1 MQIASESMLIVQET
15 IQMIWGAMLVA
26 SVVRAVELWIS
37 VFPFTAVGILL
48 ASIAVEFGIFDR
60 LSPLMKPILNG
71 AHFTP
76 HSGIAFMTAFGSP
89 IAAVAMI
96 SEFYSEGKI
105 DQKETM
111 LATVATWFP
120 QTIYESLVYI
130 SPTIVPVLGVVG
142 IAYLSLFV
150 LNGTIVALIMFLAGR
165 VFLTRKDC
173 EFPAETECM
182 STKGKNTECRNT
194 ECRNTECRNT
204 EYGKKG
210 DLKPEDRKP
219 VIKTALKRSVT
230 NSVKLLKRVVL
241 VAFPISILVFVLIDL
256 GAFDALRYPG
266 WMPLPAEAL
275 TVIPL
280 VVANPTAAYVTVAGL
295 MDTEVLDFKLALL
308 TLLAGNLLVSTRY
321 ILTHR
326 LPYYSGIFGPSLSLK
341 ILSVS
346 AGLRLG
352 LTGLMIL
359 ALGLAL

>member
-15 IQMIWGAMLVA
+15 MQMILGAMLIA
-26 SVVRAVELWIS
+26 SIVRAVELWIS
-37 VFPFTAVGILL
+37 VFPFTAIGILV
-48 ASIAVEFGIFDR
+48 ASIAVELGIFDR
-60 LSPLMKPILNG
+60 LSPVMKPILKG

-150 LNGTIVALIMFLAGR
+150 LNGTIVALIVLFAGR
-165 VFLTRKDC
+165 TLLTRKAC
-173 EFPAETECM
+173 EFAAETEGR
-182 STKGKNTECRNT
+182 K
-194 ECRNTECRNT
+194 T
-204 EYGKKG
+204 EYWKNG
-210 DLKPEDRKP
+210 DRKPEDRKL
-219 VIKTALKRSVT
+219 VIKTALKRSVL

-241 VAFPISILVFVLIDL
+241 VAFPVSILVFVLIDL
-256 GAFDALRYPG
+256 GAFDALQYPG
-266 WMPLPAEAL
+266 WMPLPPEAL
-275 TVIPL
+275 AVIPL

-326 LPYYSGIFGPSLSLK
+326 LPYYSGIFGPILSLK
-341 ILSVS
+341 IISVS

>member
-1 MQIASESMLIVQET
+1 MLIVSE
-15 IQMIWGAMLVA
+15 ALFV

-37 VFPFTAVGILL
+37 VFPFTVTGVLL
-48 ASIAVEFGIFDR
+48 ESIAVEFGIFDR
-60 LSPLMKPILNG
+60 LFPVMKPVLYG

-130 SPTIVPVLGVVG
+130 SPTIVPVLGAVG

-150 LNGTIVALIMFLAGR
+150 LNGTIVALIVFLAGR
-165 VFLTRKDC
+165 TFLTRNIC
-173 EFPAETECM
+173 EFEAETE
-182 STKGKNTECRNT
+182 S
-194 ECRNTECRNT
+194 RNT
-204 EYGKKG
+204 EYGKNG
-210 DLKPEDRKP
+210 DRKTEDRKLA
-219 VIKTALKRSVT
+219 IRTALKQSVL
-230 NSVKLLKRVVL
+230 NSVKILKRIVL
-241 VAFPISILVFVLIDL
+241 VAFPVSILVFVLIDL
-256 GAFDALRYPG
+256 GAFDALQYPG
-266 WMPLPAEAL
+266 RIPLPPEAL
-275 TVIPL
+275 AVIPL
-280 VVANPTAAYVTVAGL
+280 VVANPTAAYVTVADL

-326 LPYYSGIFGPSLSLK
+326 LPYYSGIFGPVLSLK
-341 ILSVS
+341 IISVS

>member
-1 MQIASESMLIVQET
+1 MLIVQET
-15 IQMIWGAMLVA
+15 MQMILGATLVA
-26 SVVRAVELWIS
+26 SVIRAVELWIS
-37 VFPFTAVGILL
+37 VFPFTATGILL
-48 ASIAVEFGIFDR
+48 ASIAIEFGIFDR
-60 LSPLMKPILNG
+60 LSPAMKPILNG

-105 DQKETM
+105 DQKET
-111 LATVATWFP
+111 LLVTVATWFP
-120 QTIYESLVYI
+120 QTIYESFVYI

-142 IAYLSLFV
+142 IAYISLFV
-150 LNGTIVALIMFLAGR
+150 LNGTIVALIVLLAGR
-165 VFLTRKDC
+165 ALLTRKAC
-173 EFPAETECM
+173 EFVAETE
-182 STKGKNTECRNT
+182 GRNI
-194 ECRNTECRNT
+194 
-204 EYGKKG
+204 EYGEKG
-210 DLKPEDRKP
+210 NRKPEDKKLA
-219 VIKTALKRSVT
+219 IKVALKRSVL

-241 VAFPISILVFVLIDL
+241 VAFPVSVLIFVLIDL
-256 GAFDALRYPG
+256 GAFDALPYPG
-266 WMPLPAEAL
+266 GMPLPAEAL

-295 MDTEVLDFKLALL
+295 MDTEILDFKLALL

-326 LPYYSGIFGPSLSLK
+326 LPYYSGIFGPALSLK
-341 ILSVS
+341 IISVS

-352 LTGLMIL
+352 LTSLMIL

>member
-1 MQIASESMLIVQET
+1 MQVASEYMLIET
-15 IQMIWGAMLVA
+15 IQRNLGALPVA

-37 VFPFTAVGILL
+37 VFPFTAIGILL

-71 AHFTP
+71 AHLTP
-76 HSGIAFMTAFGSP
+76 HSGIALMTAFGSP
-89 IAAVAMI
+89 VTAVAMI

-150 LNGTIVALIMFLAGR
+150 LNGTIVALIVFFAGR
-165 VFLTRKDC
+165 VLLTRKAC
-173 EFPAETECM
+173 EFTVETEW
-182 STKGKNTECRNT
+182 RNT
-194 ECRNTECRNT
+194 EDRKN
-204 EYGKKG
+204 G
-210 DLKPEDRKP
+210 DLKPEDRKL
-219 VIKTALKRSVT
+219 VIKTTLKRSVI

-241 VAFPISILVFVLIDL
+241 VAFPVSIFVFVLIDL
-256 GAFDALRYPG
+256 GAVDALRYPG
-266 WMPLPAEAL
+266 WVPLLAETL

-280 VVANPTAAYVTVAGL
+280 VVANPTAAYVTIAGL
-295 MDTEVLDFKLALL
+295 METEVLDFKLALL

-341 ILSVS
+341 IISLS